1 MTRVLP
7 CSLALG
13 FFSGRSS
20 CREAKSAGGRFDNVW
35 ENGMPTHVSAWRREG
50 CNPFDEFHRSL
61 SGSFE
66 VCGSWQTGLAAKEQV
81 G

>member
-1 MTRVLP
+1 MRVLP

-13 FFSGRSS
+13 FFS
-20 CREAKSAGGRFDNVW
+20 
-35 ENGMPTHVSAWRREG
+35 THVSAWRREG

-66 VCGSWQTGLAAKEQV
+66 ACGSRQTGLAAKEHV
-81 G
+81 RLSGTMVMPIIGVILLIVLTCP